1 MTGTD
6 AISSHWMS
14 VCFSPYSFVWPEIV
28 SRKEQYGSA
37 THKGNGIIDPDLYP
51 IDTEVVLVYRKE

>member
-1 MTGTD
+1 MIKLIQKRCT
-6 AISSHWMS
+6 
-14 VCFSPYSFVWPEIV
+14 
-28 SRKEQYGSA
+28 RKEQYGSA